1 MRIRIIV
8 VAVLLAFASGVG
20 HAQYLFKSKPAKFTY
35 AEVDYEDLI
44 HRYVEKTTGHKLE
57 GIYSVSC
64 VITKRSK
71 KLLNDSERIRIVA
84 RKDNYARIAI
94 LKDKPGSK
102 HDFIEVTLSYRD
114 AKRYPI
120 VGEFNLL
127 SEGEGMIY
135 NHIEPNGNK
144 MPFSMLSENDELL
157 EAEYT
162 RMEKRATITYRLSYL
177 KIYPKASDISVVNN

>member
-1 MRIRIIV
+1 MRVRIFVMV
-8 VAVLLAFASGVG
+8 VMMAFTAGVC
-20 HAQYLFKSKPAKFTY
+20 HAQLGFKKPVKFSY
-35 AEVDYEDLI
+35 ASVDYEDLI

-64 VITKRSK
+64 VITKRNK
-71 KLLNDSERIRIVA
+71 KLLNDGERIRIVA

-102 HDFIEVTLSYRD
+102 HDFIEVSLSYRD
-114 AKRYPI
+114 PKKYPI

-127 SEGEGMIY
+127 SEGDGMIY
-135 NHIEPNGNK
+135 NHIEPNGSK
-144 MPFSMLSENDELL
+144 MPFSMLSESDELL

-162 RMEKRATITYRLSYL
+162 RMEKNATITYRLSYL
-177 KIYPKASDISVVNN
+177 KIYPKSTDMTVFNH